1 MSNPTHHRSE
11 GTQSAKRIL
20 AGAPIA
26 PQRTRAI
33 TTPRTSVQGLWAE
46 GVPFRHLAELRRVEP
61 ATSTTPEP
69 LLMRSEQPKG
79 CATGTDCL
87 HHPDCADTHC
97 AGHPDNSAD
106 EQAFRQRQ
114 REQLHKLRQS
124 QRQATSTAA
133 EQAAFDLRG
142 QDYSDHHGPRPMPGA
157 LSTRAKFW
165 RCYLGGMAL
174 ALAAGAWLI
183 F

>member
-1 MSNPTHHRSE
+1 MSNPTQHRSE
-11 GTQSAKRIL
+11 GAQSANRIL
-20 AGAPIA
+20 AGAPTA

-33 TTPRTSVQGLWAE
+33 TTPRTSVQGMGTAVRIERRKGERVQSQWAE

-69 LLMRSEQPKG
+69 LLMRTEQPKG
-79 CATGTDCL
+79 CATGTGCL

-97 AGHPDNSAD
+97 AGHPDNS
-106 EQAFRQRQ
+106 
-114 REQLHKLRQS
+114 
-124 QRQATSTAA
+124 A

-142 QDYSDHHGPRPMPGA
+142 QDYSDHHGPRPMPGE

>member
-1 MSNPTHHRSE
+1 MNTPTQHRSE

-33 TTPRTSVQGLWAE
+33 TTPRTSVQGMGTAVRIERRKGERVQGQWAE

-69 LLMRSEQPKG
+69 LLMRSEG
-79 CATGTDCL
+79 ADFTDCL
-87 HHPDCADTHC
+87 KTAGRCLGHPDCGSTWC
-97 AGHPDNSAD
+97 LNHPDND
-106 EQAFRQRQ
+106 EAG
-114 REQLHKLRQS
+114 S
-124 QRQATSTAA
+124 A

-142 QDYSDHHGPRPMPGA
+142 QDYSDHHGPRPMPGE